1 MNTVFAVFAGLGLI
15 FALLIKI
22 IFSSAENSFY
32 PTLGV
37 FVFLLITFHRLC
49 YLAIVEGRFKDMGEG
64 RRLTDASIVDS
75 VYYLGFTYTLLIL
88 ITSFISIG
96 QEAGTI
102 RLKYDSNLA
111 GLMDILNRFCVG
123 LFTTGYGLV
132 ARIQLSNLIE
142 IEDVDPEGLRE
153 KLNVKTAALINVIDQ
168 GASSLATLI
177 VTSNKAIVD
186 SVTNSTNSLTQQSN
200 HLSENLSGISDN
212 LSKVLSK
219 LKKQVSNLDLTDAT
233 GAIEAHLSITAKGV
247 EGLNQ
252 SIDVISNKFSVAGD
266 EVGNASQKLIS
277 VMVEINSQYENLHQS
292 LSTFS
297 SGLVD
302 STNLAVGMKSS
313 IQQSTTSVEQ
323 FKNEIHTS
331 ILSLT
336 KLTENLNECVQKLA
350 IFSTSTGKVQTDL
363 FLNADSLGGS
373 MKNSASLIEQNV
385 RILSERIIGLN
396 ATLADIQKKISYKFF
411 K

>member
-49 YLAIVEGRFKDMGEG
+49 YLAIVKGRFKDMGEG

-177 VTSNKAIVD
+177 VTSNKMIVD
-186 SVTNSTNSLTQQSN
+186 SVTDSTNSLTQQSN

-266 EVGNASQKLIS
+266 EVGNTSQKLIS
-277 VMVEINSQYENLHQS
+277 VMVEINSQYENLLQS

-302 STNLAVGMKSS
+302 STNLSVGMKSS

-373 MKNSASLIEQNV
+373 MKNSASLIDQNV